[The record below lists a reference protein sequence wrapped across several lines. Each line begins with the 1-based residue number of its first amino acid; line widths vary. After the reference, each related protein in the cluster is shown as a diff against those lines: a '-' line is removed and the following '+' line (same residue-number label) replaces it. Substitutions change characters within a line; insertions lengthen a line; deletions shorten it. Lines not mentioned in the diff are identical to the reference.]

1 MVGSMLDDP
10 KILKKIVEH
19 NLDIITI
26 IDVKGNI
33 LYESPAV
40 ERVLGYKPG
49 ELAGKSVFDQIHEK
63 DLHKGSRLLKQA
75 LLNPSHEVRSELRY
89 RHKNGHWILLEFV
102 GRPIFEKGM
111 LGTIIISSRDIS
123 EKADA
128 EARLKESAE
137 RYKSFFESSGFG
149 MIVIDTKGKLLD
161 INMTLVSL
169 MGYHRKN
176 ELIGKSI
183 WEFHSKEN
191 VKQGKKCLSQTLIKG
206 KHFFEIP
213 LLKKNGSVFIAE
225 VNLST
230 FFEKGET
237 FVQGVVKDITEERHA
252 GARLRESEEQY
263 RLLAENSADIIWTMD
278 RKLNFTYLSPSL
290 NNVLGFSPEEWI
302 GTSLASHFSSVKKF
316 AAASKHALD
325 AMRRPKGFIDV
336 LFETSMPHKNGKE
349 IPVEIHGTLLKDVK
363 GKIIGVQG
371 TTREISERKKNEQ
384 ELKKSEKR
392 LSDIILTSADFI
404 WEVNSKGEYTYVSE
418 TVKSILGYS
427 EKEMLGKTPFDFMTE
442 EEAKRVGATFKKIIK
457 KREKIV
463 DLENWNLD
471 KNGRR
476 VCFLTNGIPIY
487 DGKQWI
493 GYRGVDK
500 DITDRKYVEQEL
512 SFLSSLVKRVSDAI
526 IVTDTKFMITYVNPA
541 AEKLF
546 GYTTDELVGK
556 NLTLFNIEENAE
568 ENDRKLFEKLKK
580 GESVYSE
587 SLNRRKN
594 GSTFICGY
602 NISPLK
608 DERGKIYGYVG
619 VERDITEKK
628 KTEQELRLVRER
640 FTRIFESSNDGYVIL
655 GLDNTI
661 LDCNKAYAKLLKYSK
676 EELVGKSFYSLTP
689 KKRHTWQKKNV
700 WKERLLKTGYS
711 GVYQKEYIRKDGVV
725 IPVEL
730 EAYCIFEGK
739 KPQYLWA
746 VVQDISEWKH
756 IEEQIE
762 KVNDIINQS
771 PMVAIRWRNSEGWP
785 VEQVSKNVKEL
796 FGYTVDEFTS
806 ERFAFGKVIHPDD
819 VERVAQEVEAIS
831 RKKGTKRFSQ
841 RYRIIR
847 KDGTERTIEDVT
859 LIVKK
864 KGKITHY
871 EGIIWDVTESERS
884 HKEREESEKALKT
897 IFETTSE
904 GIMMTDAN
912 SGKLTYVNPAAALM
926 LGYEKDDLLGRVHN
940 VVHPKGAK
948 HPLSAVC
955 GGSGKG
961 DDAVSISIPF
971 IRKDRNVIYCDIATS
986 LMKIGGKE
994 LIVNFIRDITERRNR
1009 ENEMAK
1015 HVADLERFN
1024 AMVINRELKMIEL
1037 KKRVQELEEAL
1048 EKKE

>member
-384 ELKKSEKR
+384 ELR
-392 LSDIILTSADFI
+392 LA
-404 WEVNSKGEYTYVSE
+404 
-418 TVKSILGYS
+418 
-427 EKEMLGKTPFDFMTE
+427 
-442 EEAKRVGATFKKIIK
+442 
-457 KREKIV
+457 
-463 DLENWNLD
+463 
-471 KNGRR
+471 
-476 VCFLTNGIPIY
+476 
-487 DGKQWI
+487 
-493 GYRGVDK
+493 
-500 DITDRKYVEQEL
+500 
-512 SFLSSLVKRVSDAI
+512 
-526 IVTDTKFMITYVNPA
+526 
-541 AEKLF
+541 
-546 GYTTDELVGK
+546 
-556 NLTLFNIEENAE
+556 
-568 ENDRKLFEKLKK
+568 
-580 GESVYSE
+580 
-587 SLNRRKN
+587 
-594 GSTFICGY
+594 
-602 NISPLK
+602 
-608 DERGKIYGYVG
+608 
-619 VERDITEKK
+619 
-628 KTEQELRLVRER
+628 RER